1 MKKGKEIED
10 EISDGHEENKD
21 FEWNAISNM
30 IRSGGFI
37 AKLRAQIQKEEE
49 QEFQGIKEVTEED
62 SSEKISIGS
71 SSSSMG

>member
-49 QEFQGIKEVTEED
+49 H
-62 SSEKISIGS
+62 
-71 SSSSMG
+71 